1 MKKPP
6 ITREDRIAF
15 IVQNIDKLILKSFQG
30 GAYSHSINSC
40 IL

>member
-6 ITREDRIAF
+6 VTREDRIVF

-30 GAYSHSINSC
+30 GVYSRPISDYSS
-40 IL
+40 